1 MKIDA
6 TKKFRRSAINE
17 LQTKNLLS
25 LHANFLSHSCYNEY
39 NHKSI
44 QITNE
49 YTNRVDSNKNEK
61 QNCTPSKI
69 VQGKVEEVLEKLI
82 FDGRKI
88 L

>member
-1 MKIDA
+1 MSYRLKIFSHF
-6 TKKFRRSAINE
+6 TQI
-17 LQTKNLLS
+17 
-25 LHANFLSHSCYNEY
+25 FLSHSCYNEY

-69 VQGKVEEVLEKLI
+69 VQGKVEEVLQKLI